1 MREAVEI
8 ETNPARPTFRQK
20 KKKNE
25 SKKKAPVKQREPSRF
40 DLEMFPGL
48 GTKVA
53 APQGA
58 LRDLSLLGVQ
68 ELDMSPTGSRP
79 VDKGWLSW
87 MADLAVSLSHWGTM
101 SSSQPGA
108 TLSVLCWV
116 PSILPCP
123 PRLAHSMTV
132 RKLPGQTSKNLVCMP
147 TVGQRAKDLLA
158 LPTFKPMSTTSLF
171 LS

>member
-1 MREAVEI
+1 M
-8 ETNPARPTFRQK
+8 
-20 KKKNE
+20 
-25 SKKKAPVKQREPSRF
+25 KQREPSRF
-40 DLEMFPGL
+40 YLEMFPGL
-48 GTKVA
+48 GTRVA

-87 MADLAVSLSHWGTM
+87 MAGLAVSLSHWGTM
-101 SSSQPGA
+101 SSPQPGA
-108 TLSVLCWV
+108 TLSVLCWA

-132 RKLPGQTSKNLVCMP
+132 RKLPGQTSENLVCMP
-147 TVGQRAKDLLA
+147 TVGREQRTSWLFQPSDRYPLPLCFFLRKWLL
-158 LPTFKPMSTTSLF
+158 PSQSFTFIGQ
-171 LS
+171 